1 MATTCVRPS
10 DPFGEHVSVMK
21 ALYQEYHKRDDF
33 DSIAAVDSVLADVRE
48 LILQREASV
57 KDIVKELSQQV
68 RDLDASSR
76 YPHPEGSH
84 ERRVAALKADIS
96 DIHFAM
102 QQLNSTHRDV
112 ETQRQEL
119 IERASQI
126 AQKSKSIAESAAT
139 EEPILR
145 HQLSLFAHISK
156 ISWRLDQEERI
167 QGTVSDTAKGDIWPV
182 DINPSSCT
190 PFEAV
195 NKLWALI

>member
-57 KDIVKELSQQV
+57 KDIVKDLSQQV

-76 YPHPEGSH
+76 YPHSEGSH
-84 ERRVAALKADIS
+84 ERRVAALKADI
-96 DIHFAM
+96 
-102 QQLNSTHRDV
+102 NV

>member
-1 MATTCVRPS
+1 MATTCARPS

-57 KDIVKELSQQV
+57 KDIVK
-68 RDLDASSR
+68 
-76 YPHPEGSH
+76 
-84 ERRVAALKADIS
+84 
-96 DIHFAM
+96 
-102 QQLNSTHRDV
+102 DV